1 MSGLTEDSWIY
12 ILFLL
17 QVHLSRGLWNCPV
30 CWGRNESKMAK
41 NVLIYYEDSF
51 DLTDPLKVEISR
63 GPEFKL
69 WKSLDWRKQH
79 YFCSSV
85 PTHFS
90 VSKAGE
96 PVKLCQDL
104 PVNSCGLVILSFWWE
119 WIRHW
124 DLITK
129 SISFIVTGLVMFWF
143 SSWLIFGSYNFK
155 KLVHFA
161 EFSNV
166 LA

>member
-17 QVHLSRGLWNCPV
+17 QATAGSLVTWPLELPCMLGKKWEQNGKECLNLLWRQFWPHWPLEGRDFKGSPV
-30 CWGRNESKMAK
+30 QA
-41 NVLIYYEDSF
+41 V
-51 DLTDPLKVEISR
+51 
-63 GPEFKL
+63 KL
-69 WKSLDWRKQH
+69 PWLEETKH

-90 VSKAGE
+90 VSKAEE

-104 PVNSCGLVILSFWWE
+104 PVNSCGLAILSFWWE

-129 SISFIVTGLVMFWF
+129 SISFIVTGLVMFCF
-143 SSWLIFGSYNFK
+143 SSWLIFVVIILRS
-155 KLVHFA
+155 LCI
-161 EFSNV
+161 
-166 LA
+166 